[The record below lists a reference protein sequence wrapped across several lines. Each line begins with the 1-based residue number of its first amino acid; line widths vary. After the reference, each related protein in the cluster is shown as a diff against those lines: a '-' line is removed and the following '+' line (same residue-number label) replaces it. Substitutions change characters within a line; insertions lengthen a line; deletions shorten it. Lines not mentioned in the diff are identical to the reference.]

1 MKASILVLV
10 VLMLTSLLIILPFS
24 KGLYQNT
31 DSVVIHEDGSV
42 TPSSAP
48 VVRSGNV
55 YTLNDDIFIPRSTN
69 NGIEIKKSGVTIDG
83 AGHLIRGNGQG
94 SAIYFENLTDVTIK
108 NVMLSNFYWGIEI
121 WRSTG
126 CTIYNS
132 NLTAVM
138 YPLYLK
144 SSSGNLFYHNNIY
157 RIPYYESSD
166 NKWDN
171 GYPEGG
177 NYWEGYPYPD
187 VKSGPN
193 QDLPG
198 SDGIG
203 DVKVGEE
210 ILHTGANVDNYPMF
224 KKISLSGSTL
234 PPTPKCNLRVVVKD
248 AMGQPIQGVSVLSST
263 LPGGPPGLS
272 GSTGADGVALFSDV
286 AVGAYSFMVSK
297 SGYTPSSANPTGVE
311 GKTTEV
317 TVSLQLAP
325 PTGKLIIIVKD
336 GTGTVVSG
344 ATVSSTSQP
353 SSQSVL
359 SGTTGSD
366 GQVTFNEI
374 YPGVYTIQAAKSG
387 YNTNSAQCEVSHI
400 GTLTAPIVVQAQQTG
415 GSGGGGVGGGVPGF
429 PLEATIIGVLI
440 FVLGGALNRLRK

>member
-1 MKASILVLV
+1 MKASILILV
-10 VLMLTSLLIILPFS
+10 VLVLSPLLIVSPVTS
-24 KGLYQNT
+24 GLYQNT
-31 DSVVIHEDGSV
+31 ESVVIHADGSV
-42 TPSSAP
+42 TPTSAP

-55 YTLNDDIFIPRSTN
+55 YTLNDDIFIPRSN
-69 NGIEIKKSGVTIDG
+69 NGIEILRSGVTIDG

-94 SAIYFENLTDVTIK
+94 SAIHFENLTSVTIK

-138 YPLYLK
+138 YPLYLM

-157 RIPYYESSD
+157 RIPYYVSSD

-171 GYPEGG
+171 GYPNGG
-177 NYWEGYPYPD
+177 NYWDGYPYPD

-210 ILHTGANVDNYPMF
+210 ILHGGANVDNYPMF

-234 PPTPKCNLRVVVKD
+234 PPTPKCNLRIIVKD
-248 AMGQPIQGVSVLSST
+248 AKGQPLQGVSVMTST
-263 LPGGPPGLS
+263 PPSGQTGLS
-272 GSTGADGVALFSDV
+272 GSTGTDGVASFNDV
-286 AVGAYSFMVSK
+286 VVGAYSFMVSK
-297 SGYTPSSANPTGVE
+297 TGYVSSSASPTGIE

-317 TVSLQLAP
+317 TVTLQVAP

-336 GTGTVVSG
+336 SGGALVSS
-344 ATVSSTSQP
+344 ASVSSTSQP
-353 SSQSVL
+353 SNQSAL
-359 SGTTGSD
+359 SGTTGAD
-366 GQVTFNEI
+366 GQVTFHEI
-374 YPGVYTIQAAKSG
+374 FPGFYTIQAAKSG
-387 YNTNSAQCEVSHI
+387 YNSNSVQCEVTYI
-400 GTLTAPIVVQAQQTG
+400 GTLTAPIVIQAQQTG
-415 GSGGGGVGGGVPGF
+415 SGGGGGVPGF
-429 PLEATIIGVLI
+429 PYEAMIIGVLTY
-440 FVLGGALNRLRK
+440 VLWGFARRKGIAWRK